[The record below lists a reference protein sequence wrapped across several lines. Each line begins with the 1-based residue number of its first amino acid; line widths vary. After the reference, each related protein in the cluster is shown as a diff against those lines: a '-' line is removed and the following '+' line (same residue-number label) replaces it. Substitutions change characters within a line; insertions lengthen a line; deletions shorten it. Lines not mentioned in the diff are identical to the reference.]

1 MPERDSLAANSLPF
15 LVTTSLGENATKAD
29 VKRVTDLI
37 PALQFCNKN
46 LKPRCGQRIME

>member
-29 VKRVTDLI
+29 VKRVTDLM
-37 PALQFCNKN
+37 PALKYCKEY
-46 LKPRCGQRIME
+46 LELRCGQRIME